1 MTFASRQSSESQA
14 AAFPCFQ
21 RAEQENPGGRMKQR
35 LNMAFETFLTAKAGA
50 QSVNQGI
57 CLVRLGSLSRP
68 CHPVHTE
75 VEVGCIS
82 CSADQEPSLGD
93 QSTCLFLVFTA
104 IEWGCLSYFFR
115 DFDKIPCQK
124 QCKRE
129 SVYFD
134 HTSGFHSAIVG
145 KKWAG
150 AWGCW
155 LHGIKSRSKAKWI
168 QAAAPSPLL
177 QVYSP
182 GPKPRNDSTHS
193 GHIIPPRL
201 NVMKIIHR
209 HVQRPS

>member
-1 MTFASRQSSESQA
+1 MTFASHQSSESQA
-14 AAFPCFQ
+14 AAFLCFQ

-35 LNMAFETFLTAKAGA
+35 LNMAFETFLTAKVGA

-57 CLVRLGSLSRP
+57 CLVHLGSLSRP
-68 CHPVHTE
+68 CHLVHTE

-104 IEWGCLSYFFR
+104 IEWGCLSYFFHG
-115 DFDKIPCQK
+115 FDKIPCQK
-124 QCKRE
+124 QGKRE

-182 GPKPRNDSTHS
+182 GPKPRNDSTNS

-201 NVMKIIHR
+201 NVMKIIRR